1 MTFLLNR
8 LLFKLY
14 GNFFSFF
21 FRVSFQLGNVI
32 ATSRVSLT
40 ICYFSNIKHEYYH
53 ILHFHKR
60 QQIEIKLTN
69 INLD

>member
-8 LLFKLY
+8 LLFELY
-14 GNFFSFF
+14 SNFFSFF

-40 ICYFSNIKHEYYH
+40 ICYFSNIKHEYH
-53 ILHFHKR
+53 ILHFHKG